1 MTVASMA
8 TPSIGSVAQTR
19 LAGDA
24 ARTLQWLRVLG
35 QEDGP
40 AAVAATLD
48 ALGTLRTDLRSLRPI
63 LDKGWTVARRDG
75 LNVVTEILSV
85 LRRLDD
91 QVGLLVGCGADD
103 DARAR
108 PLLDSLLAQ
117 RAELVAPVGSA
128 LDPEMN
134 AALALLACGREPAP
148 LRAAAPVGDPGL
160 PAAVLFPPML
170 HRRWRKLVNE
180 TPLQDLGLAGAI
192 ILAQVAVHRT
202 AAPTTSAGTASRTG
216 STSAIRGSWPAENGR
231 LSKATVWSRRWAT
244 TARADRPATSWGTST
259 SSPRGNRAASRG
271 VGGGTSRGRVSS
283 GSAARSAA
291 RPSRHLAARRQVT
304 TSTAAGR
311 R

>member
-1 MTVASMA
+1 MTIAPMA

-63 LDKGWTVARRDG
+63 LDKAWTVALRDG

-108 PLLDSLLAQ
+108 PLLDSLLAE
-117 RAELVAPVGSA
+117 RAELVASVGSA
-128 LDPEMN
+128 LDRETG
-134 AALALLACGREPAP
+134 AALAFLASGRVPAP

-180 TPLQDLGLAGAI
+180 TPLQDLVSIYRRAAELLVVIEVATQLDMPVIGMRLATDRLRCAAAEALRVACANELKKRLPGCATRRVLAWIVTRARGL
-192 ILAQVAVHRT
+192 LAAWRWPW
-202 AAPTTSAGTASRTG
+202 ARWPG
-216 STSAIRGSWPAENGR
+216 STGCCPNTPTAPPRSRPAGSWSAPGR
-231 LSKATVWSRRWAT
+231 
-244 TARADRPATSWGTST
+244 
-259 SSPRGNRAASRG
+259 
-271 VGGGTSRGRVSS
+271 
-283 GSAARSAA
+283 
-291 RPSRHLAARRQVT
+291 
-304 TSTAAGR
+304 AGR
-311 R
+311 RC